1 MNGSKFLEVMRFRN
15 NRNTV
20 RHFTLEV
27 DYPELDSA
35 REFQAKIASLVKNR
49 LVSVLDNL
57 CEKYGSEKL
66 IRIAEFDLDL
76 GNIPMSE
83 VDTLLPR
90 LFEKKMLQI
99 FSGFDSE
106 IYERREVKG
115 IEVVDEE
122 KLLLQYFTH
131 YLTYGYL
138 PWYLES
144 AFRNASFSEVLT
156 FFIDQDKPGYWNAF
170 YSILENENARKRLMP
185 YFDSG
190 ELHTILKLT
199 LPDEAFLGLSA
210 LNESMEQYIDE
221 AGRLEPLASSYLRV
235 YLKDFLLLMAGEV
248 YLDKKSFDRSVAFS
262 TFFQFIVD
270 KKRLLPE
277 KWLPFLLE
285 PHMKKSAFKVQG
297 EQFLS
302 SMLDTYLD
310 YLARDTRR
318 WPVKEE
324 DPRKKRE
331 QLLEEFAHLQPATG
345 KAFHAFV
352 AKIIEEATSYLTT
365 DRSRKLDKIIWSSV
379 FEFLKRE
386 KFEQKDLRLW
396 LAATSDFIKKKTGIS
411 SKELIP
417 GVLKDMDIEYV
428 DQEMIPES
436 EEELKVRGFDILLAR
451 DYWSLFLRAGIQ
463 PFYKI
468 YTHPENKL
476 MDLFSKYLYQATGD
490 AEKVMK
496 TISFENLALPGIW
509 IKESFGEE
517 LFRQYL
523 KLVEETK
530 EQKLSD
536 EIEYEEI
543 LLRTFLRTG
552 SFPWPEIAKTGYQR
566 LLQMIRS
573 FEKPEKRPRLIHYLK
588 SEKFFEK
595 KEVMEAVFS
604 VMPISFGKELLKIR
618 NELMDEQET
627 ETIPEEDLAV
637 HPMKER
643 EGQILEQPINL
654 DQLASLIINFNNK
667 RLLTGYTVKEQAE
680 LIYEKI
686 RELAAGTPYETAA
699 MLVGLEEKVINY
711 VMKALTKDKQEFVQ
725 KLVRK
730 YRVKFVSLASD
741 IEESER
747 KDKELHIKIEQDGEA
762 SDTWFIRNAG
772 LVLLNPYLKRL
783 FARFNLTL
791 NKEFISDEA
800 REKAIH
806 ILQYLATGKE
816 GAEEHALILN
826 KIIVGMPLQQAL
838 KFSIRLTDEEKKIC
852 DGLLYSII
860 TNWEALKNTSLEGL
874 RASFFLREGSITR
887 EMQGWRMRV
896 EKKAFDVLLKKLP
909 WGYAMLHMPWM
920 EIPLYTDWED
930 Q

>member
-1 MNGSKFLEVMRFRN
+1 MQFKS

-35 REFQAKIASLVKNR
+35 REFQSKIASLVKSR
-49 LVSVLDNL
+49 LVSILESL
-57 CEKYGSEKL
+57 CEKYGSDKL
-66 IRIAEFDLDL
+66 IRVAEIDLDL
-76 GNIPMSE
+76 GTISKAD

-90 LFEKKMLQI
+90 LFEKKLLQI

-106 IYERREVKG
+106 IYERKEVKG
-115 IEVVDEE
+115 VEVVDEE
-122 KLLLQYFTH
+122 KLLLQYFRH

-138 PWYLES
+138 PWHLES
-144 AFRNASFSEVLT
+144 AFKNASFSEVLS
-156 FFIDQDKPGYWNAF
+156 FFIEQDKPVFWDAF

-185 YFDSG
+185 YIDSG
-190 ELHTILKLT
+190 ELQTMLKLT
-199 LPDEAFLGLSA
+199 LPGEAFFMLKSLKDS
-210 LNESMEQYIDE
+210 LEQYIVD
-221 AGRLEPLASSYLRV
+221 ATQIEPIARSYLRV
-235 YLKDFLLLMAGEV
+235 YLKDFLLLTAREI
-248 YLDKKSFDRSVAFS
+248 YLEKKSFDQAKVFPAFF
-262 TFFQFIVD
+262 TFIVD
-270 KKRLLPE
+270 TKGLLPE
-277 KWLPFLLE
+277 KWLPYILE
-285 PHMKKSAFKVQG
+285 PHLKKAAFKTQ
-297 EQFLS
+297 QKQLLA
-302 SMLDTYLD
+302 SMLDTYMD
-310 YLARDTRR
+310 YLVPDTGS
-318 WPVKEE
+318 WPGKEDE
-324 DPRKKRE
+324 PGKKKE
-331 QLLEEFAHLQPATG
+331 QLLKQFTHLQPATG

-352 AKIIEEATSYLTT
+352 TKIIEEATSYLTK
-365 DRSRKLDKIIWSSV
+365 DQGRKLDKFIWSSV
-379 FEFLKRE
+379 FEFLKPE

-396 LAATSDFIKKKTGIS
+396 LTALSDFIEKKTGIS

-417 GVLKDMDIEYV
+417 EVLKDMDAEYV

-436 EEELKVRGFDILLAR
+436 EEALKVRGFDILLAR

-536 EIEYEEI
+536 EIEYEDI

-566 LLQMIRS
+566 LLQMIGS

-618 NELMDEQET
+618 NELMDEQEI
-627 ETIPEEDLAV
+627 ESLQEDDFAV
-637 HPMKER
+637 HPMKE
-643 EGQILEQPINL
+643 EQKQKQKQRQGMSL

-686 RELAAGTPYETAA
+686 RELAVGTPYETAA
-699 MLVGLEEKVINY
+699 MLVGLEDKVINY
-711 VMKALTKDKQEFVQ
+711 VMKALTKNKQEFVQ

-730 YRVKFVSLASD
+730 YRIKFVSLASD
-741 IEESER
+741 IEESEK
-747 KDKELHIKIEQDGEA
+747 KDKELHIKIEQDEET
-762 SDTWFIRNAG
+762 SDTWFVRNAG

-791 NKEFISDEA
+791 NKDFISDEA

-806 ILQYLATGKE
+806 ILQYLATGRE
-816 GAEEHALILN
+816 DAEEHELILN
-826 KIIVGMPLQQAL
+826 KIIVGLPLQQPL
-838 KFSIRLTDEEKKIC
+838 KFSIRLTGEDKKIC
-852 DGLLYSII
+852 DGLLNSII

-874 RASFFLREGSITR
+874 RASFFLRQGSITR
-887 EMQGWRMRV
+887 EVQGWRLHV